1 MKTETIVAV
10 YGSSFTFV
18 TDNESTALRLTSVAT
33 PSSDT
38 SPEIINLPSLW
49 LITRGNGTPLFAL
62 SPTDGDKTFRVMTA
76 EALYSERIQ
85 WFEPLADNYREV
97 IWINPTSEI
106 PSSPVGAAF
115 KHLVWKDIIEFSI
128 VERMSI
134 SFISRFPGDWKVSS
148 EGGDSYLM
156 VLLEGAVYWAD
167 AVGQIPFAVNTFRKY
182 FQEKG
187 AKDAAIVKTVQ
198 VGIEY
203 GDGNPLMPI
212 SDPTNEYDNFMVLR
226 GAVWA
231 SENFSLDVTRN
242 DVEGL
247 VPRSIERVSSRYLA
261 ISDARL
267 RHSCDTASISEY
279 GIWCK

>member
-1 MKTETIVAV
+1 METIVAV

-18 TDNESTALRLTSVAT
+18 TDNESTTLRLTSVAT

-97 IWINPTSEI
+97 IWINPASEI
-106 PSSPVGAAF
+106 PSSPAGAAF

-261 ISDARL
+261 MSDARL

-279 GIWCK
+279 GIWRK